1 MVLVTAKINGW
12 QGGNEFFDIIGKK
25 GILREI
31 KNNMSV
37 DEEYAVELGIKYYDF
52 IKKNTDGE
60 GNRGDL
66 DEDFLRICA
75 EGGFHIKK

>member
-1 MVLVTAKINGW
+1 
-12 QGGNEFFDIIGKK
+12 
-25 GILREI
+25 
-31 KNNMSV
+31 MSV

-66 DEDFLRICA
+66 DENFLRICS
-75 EGGFHIKK
+75 EGGFYIKK